1 MTEIRMATVEDASA
15 VLEIY
20 TPYVQHSSI
29 SFEEESP
36 SLQEMERRIADCL
49 KHCPF
54 LVCEMDG
61 KTAGYA
67 YASRYRTRSAYRYDV
82 ESSIYLA
89 PEFQGR
95 QIGSALYQALLEL
108 LRAQGFFTV
117 YAAITVPNEQSV
129 GFHHQFGFRTLG
141 VHPASG
147 YKQGAWRDVLWMEKT
162 LLARDGVPGQV
173 LSPQSLAPA
182 LLETALLNAG
192 SRLSAPAK

>member
-1 MTEIRMATVEDASA
+1 MTGVRMATVEDASA

-29 SFEEESP
+29 SFEEEAP

-49 KHCPF
+49 KQYPF
-54 LVCEMDG
+54 LVCEIAG

-67 YASRYRTRSAYRYDV
+67 YASRYRTRSAYRYDT
-82 ESSIYLA
+82 ESSIYLS

-95 QIGSALYQALLEL
+95 QIGSALYQALFEL
-108 LRAQGFFTV
+108 LRAQGIFTV

-129 GFHHQFGFRTLG
+129 GFHHRFGFRTLG

-162 LLARDGVPGQV
+162 LLAREGIPGQV
-173 LSPQSLAPA
+173 VPTQQLPPA
-182 LLETALLNAG
+182 LLESILHRAG
-192 SRLSAPAK
+192 ARLSAPAK